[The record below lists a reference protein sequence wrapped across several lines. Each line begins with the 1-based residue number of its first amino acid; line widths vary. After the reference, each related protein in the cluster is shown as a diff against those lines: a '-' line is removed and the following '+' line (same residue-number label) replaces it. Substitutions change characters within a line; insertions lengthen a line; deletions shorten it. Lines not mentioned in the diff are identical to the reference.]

1 MLNLIKHLLPNPR
14 KGSYSIMEFGE
25 CINEYIQKNPGVSV
39 DKDSALKAFIDG
51 RIGFDLVGIE
61 RYIKK

>member
-1 MLNLIKHLLPNPR
+1 
-14 KGSYSIMEFGE
+14 MEFGE